1 MKKNAKQNGAG
12 NSTGAF
18 LLIPLSEIELS
29 PTNTRQ
35 IDDKSLA
42 DLAASIRQNGVPCG

>member
-12 NSTGAF
+12 HSNAAF
-18 LLIPLSEIELS
+18 LLIRLGEIELS

-35 IDDKSLA
+35 IDDKSLT